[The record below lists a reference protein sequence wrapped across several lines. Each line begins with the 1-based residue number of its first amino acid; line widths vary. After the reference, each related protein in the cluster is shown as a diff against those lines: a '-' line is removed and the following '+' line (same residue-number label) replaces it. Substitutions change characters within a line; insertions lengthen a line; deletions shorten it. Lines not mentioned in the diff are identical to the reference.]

1 MYLSETSAR
10 FQGHYSYALRD
21 TALLSGPCLLARS
34 VACWGNNEDGQAT
47 PPMGTFSSVSAGR
60 EHTCGLKTDGSVACW
75 GDNEDGQTTPPEG
88 RHISVSAGFSQTCG
102 VRTDGYSSCW
112 GEVDSV
118 VLPWWLR

>member
-1 MYLSETSAR
+1 
-10 FQGHYSYALRD
+10 
-21 TALLSGPCLLARS
+21 
-34 VACWGNNEDGQAT
+34 
-47 PPMGTFSSVSAGR
+47 MGTFSSVSAGQ